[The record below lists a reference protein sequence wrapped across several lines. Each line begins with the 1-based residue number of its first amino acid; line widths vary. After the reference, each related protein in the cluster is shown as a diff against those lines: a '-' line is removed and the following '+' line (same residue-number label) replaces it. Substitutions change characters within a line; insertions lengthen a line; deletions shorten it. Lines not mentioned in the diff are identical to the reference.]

1 MRSRRHTSK
10 PSMSGRPRSS
20 VTRSGWCSCTR
31 ASPARPD
38 AAPRTSSPR
47 CSSTVEMS
55 NRMSSS
61 SSMTTARPVL
71 LCGIGLSS
79 PALRALACR
88 DSRLILIVVGAARQ
102 RVSATLSSRDTPQG
116 SPQVWVAR
124 YPRVICVKPSD
135 GPRCPHPGDNSVDGS
150 SARLSHRLWTRRW
163 RTVDNAPQ
171 QGDKQV
177 APVGAVW
184 TTKRRP
190 QRALLLPT
198 LPPPSLHRS
207 PRALTCTDAGCPH
220 RPHDL

>member
-1 MRSRRHTSK
+1 
-10 PSMSGRPRSS
+10 MSGRPRSR

-38 AAPRTSSPR
+38 AAPRTSRPR
-47 CSSTVEMS
+47 CSRTVEMS

-71 LCGIGLSS
+71 LCDIDPSS
-79 PALRALACR
+79 PALRVLACR
-88 DSRLILIVVGAARQ
+88 AGRLILIVIGAARQ
-102 RVSATLSSRDTPQG
+102 RVSAALSLRATPQG
-116 SPQVWVAR
+116 SPQVWLTR

-135 GPRCPHPGDNSVDGS
+135 GARCPHPGDNSVDGS
-150 SARLSHRLWTRRW
+150 PARLSHRLWTRRW

-184 TTKRRP
+184 TTKPPP
-190 QRALLLPT
+190 QRAPLLPR
-198 LPPPSLHRS
+198 LPPPALHS
-207 PRALTCTDAGCPH
+207 PARPLTCTDVGCPH